1 MHARPDDSVFAQRDR
16 ARSHRDPAMG
26 FTLVEIMIVVVI
38 IGLLAAIAIPAF
50 ERVQTKAKAS
60 RLANDFRQF
69 HDAFQRYN
77 LDNGGWPPAQTTPG
91 PATGALVDYLPSA
104 WGNASPLGGAYTW
117 SGSTG
122 RIRLRGT
129 SASTTVMQG
138 VDAIIDDGDLTT
150 GDFTAMVGSG
160 NYHYQLH

>member
-60 RLANDFRQF
+60 RL
-69 HDAFQRYN
+69 
-77 LDNGGWPPAQTTPG
+77 
-91 PATGALVDYLPSA
+91 
-104 WGNASPLGGAYTW
+104 
-117 SGSTG
+117 
-122 RIRLRGT
+122 
-129 SASTTVMQG
+129 
-138 VDAIIDDGDLTT
+138 
-150 GDFTAMVGSG
+150 
-160 NYHYQLH
+160 